1 MLTRREF
8 LERVAAAVVAGPA
21 LRYAATAAFPPPT
34 RQAASMW
41 IYLWDLVDEGYDVVM
56 PRLREHGLTSI
67 SLATAY
73 HAGKFLAPHNPRRKV
88 VFLEDGTVMFRPTAS
103 LYGRI
108 APVAHSLVSSG
119 HDLREARRQA
129 DQHGMQ
135 LRSWVV
141 CCHNTALG
149 MAHPDLVT
157 RTAFDDPL
165 YHNLCPSNGDVRRY
179 LGSLVAD
186 IAAHGVDLIEL
197 EALQFQGY
205 THGFHHEREGMA
217 LTAATRFLLGLCFC
231 AACRRSAKESGFDIH
246 PALNFTTATLE
257 EFFRDPD
264 STNARYPTI
273 DKLPAD
279 ILEPFQRWRTGVV
292 QSLLE
297 ELKSSAG
304 TVPLRQMMSIDSAA
318 WKLNGVDPAT
328 SARTTGGILALGY
341 VKDGVALDA
350 PLTALRSLLGKNALT
365 LGFQV
370 GLPESGGQAEFLD
383 RMRVA
388 RAQGIT
394 SFNFYN
400 YGFIPL
406 QNLTWITQALS

>member
-8 LERVAAAVVAGPA
+8 LERVATAAVAGPA
-21 LRYAATAAFPPPT
+21 MFHAATAAIPPPT
-34 RQAASMW
+34 RHTASMW
-41 IYLWDLVDEGYDVVM
+41 IYLWDLVDEGYDVVL
-56 PRLREHGLTSI
+56 PRLREHALTSI

-73 HAGKFLAPHNPRRKV
+73 HTGKFLAPHNPRRKV
-88 VFLEDGTVMFRPTAS
+88 VFLEDGTVMFRPNAS

-108 APVAHSLVSSG
+108 SPMTHSLVSSG

-129 DQHGMQ
+129 DRYGMQ

-149 MAHPDLVT
+149 TAHPDLVT

-179 LGSLVAD
+179 LRSLVTD
-186 IAAHGVDLIEL
+186 VAAHGVDLIEL

-205 THGFHHEREGMA
+205 THGFHHEREGVA
-217 LTAATRFLLGLCFC
+217 LTPATRFLLGLCFC
-231 AACRRSAKESGFDIH
+231 AACRRGAKESGFDIQ
-246 PALNFTTATLE
+246 PVLNFTAATLE

-264 STNARYPTI
+264 TINNKYPTI
-273 DKLPAD
+273 DQLPAD
-279 ILEPFQRWRTGVV
+279 ILEPFLRWRSGVIT
-292 QSLLE
+292 SLLE
-297 ELKSSAG
+297 ELKSGAG
-304 TVPLRQMMSIDSAA
+304 TVELRQMMSIDSSA
-318 WKLNGVDPAT
+318 WKLTSVDPAA

-341 VKDGVALDA
+341 VRDGVALDA
-350 PLTALRSLLGKNALT
+350 PLTTLRSLLGGKALT

-406 QNLTWITQALS
+406 KNLAWITQALS